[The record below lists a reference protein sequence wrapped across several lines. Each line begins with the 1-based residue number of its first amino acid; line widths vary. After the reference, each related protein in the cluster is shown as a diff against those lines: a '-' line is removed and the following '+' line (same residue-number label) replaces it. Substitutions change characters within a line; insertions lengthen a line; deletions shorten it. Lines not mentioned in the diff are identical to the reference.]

1 MKIIIAGAGEVGYHL
16 AKILADEE
24 HDIVLIDK
32 REDALAHASS
42 HIDVSTL
49 RGNVISV
56 KMLEDAGVNGADLLI
71 AATSEEEVN
80 ITTAIIG
87 KSLGAK
93 RTIARISNPEFQD
106 QKDKIDLSTL
116 GIDAMVFPEDL
127 AAKEIFR
134 LIKRSNLTD
143 SFDYGGGRLTLTGI
157 ILNEYAPLTG
167 KTVSEG
173 ATIIPGLKYT
183 VVALLRKGETII
195 PRGDTIFMPED
206 HLFFI
211 SHPERLE
218 DIRKLAGKE
227 KIAIKNIMIL
237 GGSLIGR
244 ITAGL
249 LESKYQVKLI
259 DSDKEKC
266 FDLADELSETMVLHG
281 DGSDVEMLEEEGIGE
296 MDAFIAV
303 TGNSE
308 TNIIA
313 SLVAKNRGVE
323 RTIAL
328 VENIDYITL
337 SQNIGIDTFINK
349 KLITVNNIFRFV
361 REGKV
366 AALTSLHGVESEVL
380 EFIVQPKSKVTKTAI
395 KDLKGFPRGA
405 VIGGIIRKGKS
416 FIAEGDT
423 VIKED
428 DHVVVFSLP
437 SCIHTIEEFFK

>member
-16 AKILADEE
+16 AKMLADEE
-24 HDIVLIDK
+24 HDIALVDK
-32 REDALAHASS
+32 REEALAHAES
-42 HIDVSTL
+42 HLDVSTV
-49 RGNVISV
+49 RGNVISISI
-56 KMLEDAGVNGADLLI
+56 LEEAGVRDADLLI

-106 QKDKIDLSTL
+106 QSDKLDLHDL

-134 LIKRSNLTD
+134 LVKRSNLTD

-157 ILNEYAPLTG
+157 KLGKQAPLAG
-167 KTVSEG
+167 KNVRDAIS
-173 ATIIPGLKYT
+173 IIPGLKFT
-183 VVALLRKGETII
+183 VVAILRDGDTVI
-195 PRGDTIFMPED
+195 PRGDTIFQAGDTM
-206 HLFFI
+206 FFI
-211 SHPERLE
+211 SHPERL
-218 DIRKLAGKE
+218 DDLRKLAGKE
-227 KIAIKNIMIL
+227 KIDIKKIMIL

-244 ITAGL
+244 ITAKL

-259 DSDKEKC
+259 ESNKNKC
-266 FDLADELSETMVLHG
+266 FDLANELSQTLVLHG
-281 DGSDVEMLEEEGIGE
+281 DGSDVELLEEEGISE

-308 TNIIA
+308 TNIIS
-313 SLVAKNRGVE
+313 SLVAKGRGVE

-328 VENIDYITL
+328 VENIDYISL
-337 SQNIGIDTFINK
+337 SKNIGIDTLINK

-361 REGKV
+361 REGNV
-366 AALTSLHGVESEVL
+366 AALTSLHGVASEVL
-380 EFIVQPKSKVTKTAI
+380 EFIVQPKSKVTTAPI
-395 KDLKGFPRGA
+395 KNLQGFPRNA
-405 VIGGIIRKGKS
+405 VIGGVIRDGKS
-416 FIAEGDT
+416 FIVDGNTHVREN
-423 VIKED
+423 

-437 SCIHTIEEFFK
+437 SCIHKIEEFFK